1 MIEPWNHHQID
12 AMFVNNHDSHSL
24 EPCLCVSPRRRA
36 RSRVRRVFQSHT
48 RTDLCIRVTAEESR
62 VLIPSRVNMF
72 TVQATQIVTTVRI
85 DARLRA
91 RSFRRVTPTARAR
104 RARRATPRR
113 SSEIAYLDDPERS
126 RPTPRDA
133 RANGASRDEAA
144 RINTSRCAREA
155 NERED

>member
-1 MIEPWNHHQID
+1 
-12 AMFVNNHDSHSL
+12 
-24 EPCLCVSPRRRA
+24 
-36 RSRVRRVFQSHT
+36 
-48 RTDLCIRVTAEESR
+48 
-62 VLIPSRVNMF
+62 MF

-113 SSEIAYLDDPERS
+113 SSEIAYLDPERS
-126 RPTPRDA
+126 RRTPRDA

-144 RINTSRCAREA
+144 RMNASPRAREA